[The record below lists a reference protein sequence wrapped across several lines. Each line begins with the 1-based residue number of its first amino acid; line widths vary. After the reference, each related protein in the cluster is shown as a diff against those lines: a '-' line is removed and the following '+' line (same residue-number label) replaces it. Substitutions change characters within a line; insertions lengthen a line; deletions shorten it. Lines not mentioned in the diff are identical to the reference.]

1 MNNEWRKSVVVAAKS
16 AFLLLRISLEAI
28 SNDEQRVSNVSSHSP
43 SRSINLFMD
52 SRFVSAFINPL
63 QTLPTSHPIQMR
75 SFQEG
80 VGFILRC

>member
-1 MNNEWRKSVVVAAKS
+1 
-16 AFLLLRISLEAI
+16 
-28 SNDEQRVSNVSSHSP
+28 VSNVSSPSP